1 MTEPTTTPSGSEYR
15 VVTVADLRHELQ
27 REHLIINAH
36 IQTISNQIT
45 AIDLRFGDFREV
57 VMQNSGEAKDNIDQ
71 RFTDMRHE
79 MNQQFTS
86 IDQRFTSVDQR
97 FAEAKA
103 NTDQRFTEMQHHID
117 QRFTIVDQS
126 FTEAKD
132 NMNQQFTAV
141 DQRFTTVDQRFT
153 EAKANTDQRFTE
165 MQHHIDQRFTTVD
178 QRFTEAKTNTDQRF
192 DQMEK
197 LFVQVGRRFDALDE
211 RLRFN
216 KTLVV
221 ASISA
226 VASAASVVVS
236 LLR

>member
-1 MTEPTTTPSGSEYR
+1 M
-15 VVTVADLRHELQ
+15 
-27 REHLIINAH
+27 
-36 IQTISNQIT
+36 
-45 AIDLRFGDFREV
+45 
-57 VMQNSGEAKDNIDQ
+57 DQ
-71 RFTDMRHE
+71 RFTA
-79 MNQQFTS
+79 
-86 IDQRFTSVDQR
+86 IDQR

-103 NTDQRFTEMQHHID
+103 NTDQRFTEMQHHMD
-117 QRFTIVDQS
+117 QR
-126 FTEAKD
+126 
-132 NMNQQFTAV
+132 FTAV
-141 DQRFTTVDQRFT
+141 DQRFTAVDQHFA
-153 EAKANTDQRFTE
+153 EAKA
-165 MQHHIDQRFTTVD
+165 
-178 QRFTEAKTNTDQRF
+178 NTDQRF

>member
-1 MTEPTTTPSGSEYR
+1 MTMTEPTTTPSGSEYR

-57 VMQNSGEAKDNIDQ
+57 IERRFAEAKDN
-71 RFTDMRHE
+71 
-79 MNQQFTS
+79 MNQQFTA
-86 IDQRFTSVDQR
+86 VDQR
-97 FAEAKA
+97 
-103 NTDQRFTEMQHHID
+103 
-117 QRFTIVDQS
+117 

-141 DQRFTTVDQRFT
+141 DQRFTTVHQRFA
-153 EAKANTDQRFTE
+153 EAKANTHQRFTE
-165 MQHHIDQRFTTVD
+165 MQHHMDQQFTTVD
-178 QRFTEAKTNTDQRF
+178 QRFAEAKTNTDQRF

-197 LFVQVGRRFDALDE
+197 LFVQIGRRFDALDE

>member
-1 MTEPTTTPSGSEYR
+1 MTMTEPTTTPSGSEYR

-45 AIDLRFGDFREV
+45 ALDLRFGDFREV
-57 VMQNSGEAKDNIDQ
+57 IE
-71 RFTDMRHE
+71 R
-79 MNQQFTS
+79 
-86 IDQRFTSVDQR
+86 R
-97 FAEAKA
+97 FAEAKD
-103 NTDQRFTEMQHHID
+103 NTD
-117 QRFTIVDQS
+117 
-126 FTEAKD
+126 
-132 NMNQQFTAV
+132 QQFTAV
-141 DQRFTTVDQRFT
+141 DQRFTDMQHHMDQRFN
-153 EAKANTDQRFTE
+153 A
-165 MQHHIDQRFTTVD
+165 V
-178 QRFTEAKTNTDQRF
+178 DQRF

-221 ASISA
+221 ASVSA

>member
-1 MTEPTTTPSGSEYR
+1 MTMTEPTTTPSGSEYR

-27 REHLIINAH
+27 RERLITDAQL
-36 IQTISNQIT
+36 QTISNQV
-45 AIDLRFGDFREV
+45 AALDSRFGDFREV
-57 VMQNSGEAKDNIDQ
+57 IERRFAEAKDN
-71 RFTDMRHE
+71 
-79 MNQQFTS
+79 MNQQITA
-86 IDQRFTSVDQR
+86 VDQR
-97 FAEAKA
+97 FAEAK
-103 NTDQRFTEMQHHID
+103 T
-117 QRFTIVDQS
+117 
-126 FTEAKD
+126 K
-132 NMNQQFTAV
+132 
-141 DQRFTTVDQRFT
+141 
-153 EAKANTDQRFTE
+153 
-165 MQHHIDQRFTTVD
+165 
-178 QRFTEAKTNTDQRF
+178 TDQRF

>member
-36 IQTISNQIT
+36 LQTISNQVT
-45 AIDLRFGDFREV
+45 ALDLRFSDFREV
-57 VMQNSGEAKDNIDQ
+57 VMQSSGEAKDNIDQ
-71 RFTDMRHE
+71 RFTDMRHHVDQRFAEAKDNTDQRFTDMRHE
-79 MNQQFTS
+79 MNQQFTSVDQRFTS

-103 NTDQRFTEMQHHID
+103 NTDQRF
-117 QRFTIVDQS
+117 
-126 FTEAKD
+126 
-132 NMNQQFTAV
+132 
-141 DQRFTTVDQRFT
+141 
-153 EAKANTDQRFTE
+153 
-165 MQHHIDQRFTTVD
+165 
-178 QRFTEAKTNTDQRF
+178 
-192 DQMEK
+192 DQMER
-197 LFVQVGRRFDALDE
+197 LFIQVGKRFDALDE

-226 VASAASVVVS
+226 VASAASVAVS

>member
-1 MTEPTTTPSGSEYR
+1 MTMTEPTTTPSGSEYR

-45 AIDLRFGDFREV
+45 ALDLRFGDFREV
-57 VMQNSGEAKDNIDQ
+57 IERRFAEAKDKTDQQFTAVDQ
-71 RFTDMRHE
+71 RFTD
-79 MNQQFTS
+79 
-86 IDQRFTSVDQR
+86 
-97 FAEAKA
+97 
-103 NTDQRFTEMQHHID
+103 MQHHID
-117 QRFTIVDQS
+117 QRFTTVDQR
-126 FTEAKD
+126 FAEAKD

-141 DQRFTTVDQRFT
+141 DQRFTTVDQRFA
-153 EAKANTDQRFTE
+153 EAKAT
-165 MQHHIDQRFTTVD
+165 
-178 QRFTEAKTNTDQRF
+178 TDQRF

>member
-1 MTEPTTTPSGSEYR
+1 MTEPTTTSSGSEYR

-36 IQTISNQIT
+36 LQTISNQVT
-45 AIDLRFGDFREV
+45 ALDLRFSDFREV
-57 VMQNSGEAKDNIDQ
+57 VMQSSGEAKDNIDQRFTDMQHHVDQRFAEAKDNTDQ

-103 NTDQRFTEMQHHID
+103 NTDQRF
-117 QRFTIVDQS
+117 
-126 FTEAKD
+126 
-132 NMNQQFTAV
+132 
-141 DQRFTTVDQRFT
+141 
-153 EAKANTDQRFTE
+153 
-165 MQHHIDQRFTTVD
+165 
-178 QRFTEAKTNTDQRF
+178 
-192 DQMEK
+192 DQMER
-197 LFVQVGRRFDALDE
+197 LFIQVGKRFDALDE

-226 VASAASVVVS
+226 VASAASVAVS

>member
-57 VMQNSGEAKDNIDQ
+57 IERRFAEAKDN
-71 RFTDMRHE
+71 
-79 MNQQFTS
+79 MNQQFTA
-86 IDQRFTSVDQR
+86 VDQR
-97 FAEAKA
+97 
-103 NTDQRFTEMQHHID
+103 
-117 QRFTIVDQS
+117 

-141 DQRFTTVDQRFT
+141 DQRFTTVDQRFA
-153 EAKANTDQRFTE
+153 EAKANTHQRFTE
-165 MQHHIDQRFTTVD
+165 MQHHMDQQFTTVD
-178 QRFTEAKTNTDQRF
+178 QRFAEAKTNTDQRF

-197 LFVQVGRRFDALDE
+197 LFVQIGRRFDALDE

>member
-1 MTEPTTTPSGSEYR
+1 MTMTEPTTTPSGSEYR

-45 AIDLRFGDFREV
+45 ALDLRFGDFREV
-57 VMQNSGEAKDNIDQ
+57 IERRFAEAKDNTGQRLAEARDNTDQQFTTVDQ
-71 RFTDMRHE
+71 RFTDMRHH
-79 MNQQFTS
+79 M
-86 IDQRFTSVDQR
+86 DQR
-97 FAEAKA
+97 
-103 NTDQRFTEMQHHID
+103 
-117 QRFTIVDQS
+117 
-126 FTEAKD
+126 
-132 NMNQQFTAV
+132 FTAV
-141 DQRFTTVDQRFT
+141 DQRFT
-153 EAKANTDQRFTE
+153 EAKD
-165 MQHHIDQRFTTVD
+165 
-178 QRFTEAKTNTDQRF
+178 NTDQRF

>member
-27 REHLIINAH
+27 REHLTINAH
-36 IQTISNQIT
+36 LQTISNQVT
-45 AIDLRFGDFREV
+45 ALDLRFSDFREV
-57 VMQNSGEAKDNIDQ
+57 VMQSSGEAKDNIDQRFTDMRHHVDQRFAEAKDNTDQ

-103 NTDQRFTEMQHHID
+103 NID
-117 QRFTIVDQS
+117 QRFTDMRH
-126 FTEAKD
+126 E
-132 NMNQQFTAV
+132 MNQQFASV
-141 DQRFTTVDQRFT
+141 DQRFASVDQRF
-153 EAKANTDQRFTE
+153 A
-165 MQHHIDQRFTTVD
+165 
-178 QRFTEAKTNTDQRF
+178 EAKTNTDQRF
-192 DQMEK
+192 DQMER
-197 LFVQVGRRFDALDE
+197 LFIQVGKRFDAFDE

-226 VASAASVVVS
+226 VASAASVAVS

>member
-1 MTEPTTTPSGSEYR
+1 MTMTEPTTTPSGSEYR

-57 VMQNSGEAKDNIDQ
+57 IERRFAEAKDN
-71 RFTDMRHE
+71 
-79 MNQQFTS
+79 MNQQFTA
-86 IDQRFTSVDQR
+86 V
-97 FAEAKA
+97 
-103 NTDQRFTEMQHHID
+103 DQRFTEMQHHID
-117 QRFTIVDQS
+117 QRFTIVDQR

-197 LFVQVGRRFDALDE
+197 LFVQVGRRFDALEE

>member
-36 IQTISNQIT
+36 LQTISNQIT
-45 AIDLRFGDFREV
+45 ALDLRFSDFREV

-79 MNQQFTS
+79 MNQQFAS
-86 IDQRFTSVDQR
+86 VDQRFASVDQR

-103 NTDQRFTEMQHHID
+103 NTDQRF
-117 QRFTIVDQS
+117 
-126 FTEAKD
+126 
-132 NMNQQFTAV
+132 
-141 DQRFTTVDQRFT
+141 
-153 EAKANTDQRFTE
+153 
-165 MQHHIDQRFTTVD
+165 
-178 QRFTEAKTNTDQRF
+178 
-192 DQMEK
+192 DQMER
-197 LFVQVGRRFDALDE
+197 LFIQVGKRFDALDE

-226 VASAASVVVS
+226 VASAASVAVS

>member
-1 MTEPTTTPSGSEYR
+1 
-15 VVTVADLRHELQ
+15 
-27 REHLIINAH
+27 
-36 IQTISNQIT
+36 
-45 AIDLRFGDFREV
+45 
-57 VMQNSGEAKDNIDQ
+57 
-71 RFTDMRHE
+71 
-79 MNQQFTS
+79 
-86 IDQRFTSVDQR
+86 
-97 FAEAKA
+97 
-103 NTDQRFTEMQHHID
+103 
-117 QRFTIVDQS
+117 
-126 FTEAKD
+126 
-132 NMNQQFTAV
+132 MNQQFTAV
-141 DQRFTTVDQRFT
+141 DQRFTDMQHHMNQQFTAVDQRFT

-165 MQHHIDQRFTTVD
+165 MQHHIDQRFTIVD
-178 QRFTEAKTNTDQRF
+178 QRFAEAKTNTDQRF

>member
-57 VMQNSGEAKDNIDQ
+57 IERRFAEAKDN
-71 RFTDMRHE
+71 
-79 MNQQFTS
+79 MNQQFTA
-86 IDQRFTSVDQR
+86 VDQR
-97 FAEAKA
+97 
-103 NTDQRFTEMQHHID
+103 
-117 QRFTIVDQS
+117 

-141 DQRFTTVDQRFT
+141 DQRFTTVDQRFAEAKANTHQRFT

-165 MQHHIDQRFTTVD
+165 MQHHMDQQFTTVD
-178 QRFTEAKTNTDQRF
+178 QRFAEAKTNTDQRF

>member
-1 MTEPTTTPSGSEYR
+1 MTMTEPTTTPSGSEHR

-27 REHLIINAH
+27 REHLIFNAH

-45 AIDLRFGDFREV
+45 ALDSRFGDFREV
-57 VMQNSGEAKDNIDQ
+57 IERRFAEAKDNMNQQFNAVDQ
-71 RFTDMRHE
+71 RFTDMQHH
-79 MNQQFTS
+79 M
-86 IDQRFTSVDQR
+86 DQRFTAVDQR
-97 FAEAKA
+97 
-103 NTDQRFTEMQHHID
+103 
-117 QRFTIVDQS
+117 

-132 NMNQQFTAV
+132 NMNQQFT
-141 DQRFTTVDQRFT
+141 TVDQRFA
-153 EAKANTDQRFTE
+153 EAKA
-165 MQHHIDQRFTTVD
+165 
-178 QRFTEAKTNTDQRF
+178 NTDQRF

>member
-27 REHLIINAH
+27 REQLITDA
-36 IQTISNQIT
+36 QLRTISNQIT
-45 AIDLRFGDFREV
+45 ALDLRFSDFREDTV
-57 VMQNSGEAKDNIDQ
+57 RRFDEASENMNRRFAEAKENTSQRFITVDQ
-71 RFTDMRHE
+71 RFTE
-79 MNQQFTS
+79 AKENT
-86 IDQRFTSVDQR
+86 DQR

-103 NTDQRFTEMQHHID
+103 
-117 QRFTIVDQS
+117 
-126 FTEAKD
+126 

-141 DQRFTTVDQRFT
+141 DQRF
-153 EAKANTDQRFTE
+153 A
-165 MQHHIDQRFTTVD
+165 
-178 QRFTEAKTNTDQRF
+178 EAKTNTDQRF

-197 LFVQVGRRFDALDE
+197 LFLQIGKRFDELDE

-226 VASAASVVVS
+226 VASAASVAVS

>member
-27 REHLIINAH
+27 REQLITDA
-36 IQTISNQIT
+36 QLGTISNQIT
-45 AIDLRFGDFREV
+45 ALDLRFSDFREDTV
-57 VMQNSGEAKDNIDQ
+57 RRTNEASENMNRRFAEAKENTSQRFTAVDQ
-71 RFTDMRHE
+71 RFIT
-79 MNQQFTS
+79 
-86 IDQRFTSVDQR
+86 VDQR

-103 NTDQRFTEMQHHID
+103 NMD
-117 QRFTIVDQS
+117 
-126 FTEAKD
+126 
-132 NMNQQFTAV
+132 QQFTAV
-141 DQRFTTVDQRFT
+141 DQRF
-153 EAKANTDQRFTE
+153 A
-165 MQHHIDQRFTTVD
+165 
-178 QRFTEAKTNTDQRF
+178 EAKTNTDQRF

-197 LFVQVGRRFDALDE
+197 LFLQIGKRFDELDE

-226 VASAASVVVS
+226 VASAASVAVS

>member
-1 MTEPTTTPSGSEYR
+1 MTMTEPTTTPSGSEHR

-27 REHLIINAH
+27 RERVITDAQL
-36 IQTISNQIT
+36 QTISNQIT
-45 AIDLRFGDFREV
+45 ALDSRFGDFREV
-57 VMQNSGEAKDNIDQ
+57 TE
-71 RFTDMRHE
+71 R
-79 MNQQFTS
+79 
-86 IDQRFTSVDQR
+86 R
-97 FAEAKA
+97 FAEARD
-103 NTDQRFTEMQHHID
+103 NTDQQFTAVD
-117 QRFTIVDQS
+117 QR

-141 DQRFTTVDQRFT
+141 DQRFTTVDQRFAEAKANTHQRFT

-165 MQHHIDQRFTTVD
+165 MQHHMDQQFTTVD
-178 QRFTEAKTNTDQRF
+178 QRFAEAKTNTDQRF

-197 LFVQVGRRFDALDE
+197 LFVQIGRRFDALDE

>member
-1 MTEPTTTPSGSEYR
+1 MTMTEPTTTPSGSEYR

-57 VMQNSGEAKDNIDQ
+57 IE
-71 RFTDMRHE
+71 R
-79 MNQQFTS
+79 
-86 IDQRFTSVDQR
+86 R
-97 FAEAKA
+97 FA
-103 NTDQRFTEMQHHID
+103 
-117 QRFTIVDQS
+117 
-126 FTEAKD
+126 EAKD

-141 DQRFTTVDQRFT
+141 DQRFTDMQHHMDQQFTAVDQRF
-153 EAKANTDQRFTE
+153 A
-165 MQHHIDQRFTTVD
+165 
-178 QRFTEAKTNTDQRF
+178 EAKTNTDQRF

>member
-1 MTEPTTTPSGSEYR
+1 MTMTEPTTTPSGSEYR

-36 IQTISNQIT
+36 LQTISNQVT
-45 AIDLRFGDFREV
+45 ALDLRFSDFREV

-71 RFTDMRHE
+71 RFTDVQHHVDQRFAGAKDNTNQRFTDMRHE

-86 IDQRFTSVDQR
+86 VDQRFTTVDQR

-103 NTDQRFTEMQHHID
+103 NTDQRFA
-117 QRFTIVDQS
+117 
-126 FTEAKD
+126 EARD
-132 NMNQQFTAV
+132 
-141 DQRFTTVDQRFT
+141 
-153 EAKANTDQRFTE
+153 
-165 MQHHIDQRFTTVD
+165 
-178 QRFTEAKTNTDQRF
+178 NTDQRF
-192 DQMEK
+192 DQMER
-197 LFVQVGRRFDALDE
+197 LFIQVGKRFDALDE

-226 VASAASVVVS
+226 VASAASVAVS

>member
-36 IQTISNQIT
+36 LQTISNQVT
-45 AIDLRFGDFREV
+45 ALDLRFSDFREV
-57 VMQNSGEAKDNIDQ
+57 VMQSSGEAKDNIDQRFTDMRHHVDQRFAEAKDNTDQ

-103 NTDQRFTEMQHHID
+103 NTDQRF
-117 QRFTIVDQS
+117 
-126 FTEAKD
+126 
-132 NMNQQFTAV
+132 
-141 DQRFTTVDQRFT
+141 
-153 EAKANTDQRFTE
+153 
-165 MQHHIDQRFTTVD
+165 
-178 QRFTEAKTNTDQRF
+178 
-192 DQMEK
+192 DQMER
-197 LFVQVGRRFDALDE
+197 LFIQVGKRFDALDE

-226 VASAASVVVS
+226 VASAASVAVS

>member
-1 MTEPTTTPSGSEYR
+1 MTMTEPTTTPSGSEYR

-45 AIDLRFGDFREV
+45 ALDLRFGDFREV
-57 VMQNSGEAKDNIDQ
+57 IERRFAEAKDNTDQQFTAVDQ
-71 RFTDMRHE
+71 RFTE
-79 MNQQFTS
+79 MQHHM
-86 IDQRFTSVDQR
+86 DQRFTAVDQR

-117 QRFTIVDQS
+117 QRFT
-126 FTEAKD
+126 
-132 NMNQQFTAV
+132 AV
-141 DQRFTTVDQRFT
+141 DQRFA
-153 EAKANTDQRFTE
+153 EAKA
-165 MQHHIDQRFTTVD
+165 
-178 QRFTEAKTNTDQRF
+178 NTDQRF

>member
-36 IQTISNQIT
+36 LQTISNQVT
-45 AIDLRFGDFREV
+45 ALDLRFSDFREV
-57 VMQNSGEAKDNIDQ
+57 VMQNSGEAKDNIDQRFTDMRHHVDQRFAEAKDNTDQ

-103 NTDQRFTEMQHHID
+103 NTDQRF
-117 QRFTIVDQS
+117 
-126 FTEAKD
+126 
-132 NMNQQFTAV
+132 
-141 DQRFTTVDQRFT
+141 
-153 EAKANTDQRFTE
+153 
-165 MQHHIDQRFTTVD
+165 
-178 QRFTEAKTNTDQRF
+178 
-192 DQMEK
+192 DQMER
-197 LFVQVGRRFDALDE
+197 LFIQVGKRFDALDE

-226 VASAASVVVS
+226 VASAASVAVS

>member
-36 IQTISNQIT
+36 LQTISNQVT
-45 AIDLRFGDFREV
+45 ALDLRFSDFREV

-71 RFTDMRHE
+71 RFTDMQHHVDQRFAEAKDNTDQRFTDMRHE

-86 IDQRFTSVDQR
+86 VDQRFTSVDQRFTSVDQR

-103 NTDQRFTEMQHHID
+103 NTDQRF
-117 QRFTIVDQS
+117 
-126 FTEAKD
+126 
-132 NMNQQFTAV
+132 
-141 DQRFTTVDQRFT
+141 
-153 EAKANTDQRFTE
+153 
-165 MQHHIDQRFTTVD
+165 
-178 QRFTEAKTNTDQRF
+178 
-192 DQMEK
+192 DQMER
-197 LFVQVGRRFDALDE
+197 LFIQVGKRFDALDE

-226 VASAASVVVS
+226 VASAASVAVS

>member
-57 VMQNSGEAKDNIDQ
+57 IE
-71 RFTDMRHE
+71 R
-79 MNQQFTS
+79 
-86 IDQRFTSVDQR
+86 R
-97 FAEAKA
+97 FAEAKDNTGRRFA
-103 NTDQRFTEMQHHID
+103 EAKDNTDQR
-117 QRFTIVDQS
+117 

-141 DQRFTTVDQRFT
+141 
-153 EAKANTDQRFTE
+153 DQRFTE

>member
-57 VMQNSGEAKDNIDQ
+57 IERRFAEAKDN
-71 RFTDMRHE
+71 
-79 MNQQFTS
+79 MNQQFTA
-86 IDQRFTSVDQR
+86 VDQR
-97 FAEAKA
+97 
-103 NTDQRFTEMQHHID
+103 
-117 QRFTIVDQS
+117 

-141 DQRFTTVDQRFT
+141 DQRFTTVDQRFAEAKANTHQRFT

-165 MQHHIDQRFTTVD
+165 MQHHMDQQFTAVD
-178 QRFTEAKTNTDQRF
+178 QRFAEAKTNTDQRF

-226 VASAASVVVS
+226 GASAASVVVS

>member
-36 IQTISNQIT
+36 LQTISNQIT
-45 AIDLRFGDFREV
+45 ALDLRFSDFREV
-57 VMQNSGEAKDNIDQ
+57 VMQNSGEAKDNIDQRFTDMRHHVDQRFAEAKDNTDQRFTDMRHEMNQQFASVDQRFASVDQRFAEAKANIDQRFAEAKANIDQ

-103 NTDQRFTEMQHHID
+103 NTDQRF
-117 QRFTIVDQS
+117 
-126 FTEAKD
+126 
-132 NMNQQFTAV
+132 
-141 DQRFTTVDQRFT
+141 
-153 EAKANTDQRFTE
+153 
-165 MQHHIDQRFTTVD
+165 
-178 QRFTEAKTNTDQRF
+178 
-192 DQMEK
+192 DQMER
-197 LFVQVGRRFDALDE
+197 LFIQVGKRFDALDE

-226 VASAASVVVS
+226 VASAASVAVS

>member
-45 AIDLRFGDFREV
+45 ALDLRFGDFREV
-57 VMQNSGEAKDNIDQ
+57 IE
-71 RFTDMRHE
+71 R
-79 MNQQFTS
+79 
-86 IDQRFTSVDQR
+86 R
-97 FAEAKA
+97 FAEAKD
-103 NTDQRFTEMQHHID
+103 NTD
-117 QRFTIVDQS
+117 
-126 FTEAKD
+126 
-132 NMNQQFTAV
+132 QQFTAV
-141 DQRFTTVDQRFT
+141 DQRFTDMQHHMDQRFT
-153 EAKANTDQRFTE
+153 AVDQHFAEAKANTDQSFTE
-165 MQHHIDQRFTTVD
+165 MQHHMDQRFTAIDQRFTAVD
-178 QRFTEAKTNTDQRF
+178 QRFTAVDQHFAEAKANTDQRF

>member
-36 IQTISNQIT
+36 LQTISNQVT
-45 AIDLRFGDFREV
+45 ALDLRFSDFREV

-71 RFTDMRHE
+71 RF
-79 MNQQFTS
+79 
-86 IDQRFTSVDQR
+86 
-97 FAEAKA
+97 AEAKA
-103 NTDQRFTEMQHHID
+103 NTDQRFAEAKANID
-117 QRFTIVDQS
+117 QRFTDIRH
-126 FTEAKD
+126 E
-132 NMNQQFTAV
+132 MNQQFTSV
-141 DQRFTTVDQRFT
+141 DQRFTTVDQRFA
-153 EAKANTDQRFTE
+153 EAKAN
-165 MQHHIDQRFTTVD
+165 IDQRFTTVD
-178 QRFTEAKTNTDQRF
+178 QRFAEARDNTDQRF
-192 DQMEK
+192 DQMER
-197 LFVQVGRRFDALDE
+197 LFIQVGKRFDALDE

-226 VASAASVVVS
+226 VASAASVAVS

>member
-1 MTEPTTTPSGSEYR
+1 MTEPTTTSSGSEYR

-36 IQTISNQIT
+36 LQTISNQVT
-45 AIDLRFGDFREV
+45 ALDLRFSDFREV

-71 RFTDMRHE
+71 RFTDMQHHVDQHFTEVNQRFNTVDQRFAEAKDNTDQRFTEAKANIDQRFTSVDQRFAEAKANIDQRFTDMRHE

-86 IDQRFTSVDQR
+86 VDQRFTSVDQR

-103 NTDQRFTEMQHHID
+103 NTDQRF
-117 QRFTIVDQS
+117 
-126 FTEAKD
+126 
-132 NMNQQFTAV
+132 
-141 DQRFTTVDQRFT
+141 
-153 EAKANTDQRFTE
+153 
-165 MQHHIDQRFTTVD
+165 
-178 QRFTEAKTNTDQRF
+178 
-192 DQMEK
+192 DQMER
-197 LFVQVGRRFDALDE
+197 LFIQVGKRFDALDE

-226 VASAASVVVS
+226 VASAASVAVS